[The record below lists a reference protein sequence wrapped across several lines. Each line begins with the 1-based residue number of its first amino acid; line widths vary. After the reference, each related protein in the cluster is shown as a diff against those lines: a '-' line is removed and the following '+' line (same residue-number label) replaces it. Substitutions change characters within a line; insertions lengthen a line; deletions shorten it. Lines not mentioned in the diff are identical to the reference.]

1 MSERDFSADTLQQML
16 QYLESAEASLR
27 CYEAL
32 KESEEPALDESI
44 TNLLS
49 KREKYI
55 DDCLQR
61 IKFVKRDLEQAIRM
75 QDEYDHFA
83 KGALLRLI
91 YGPPEVMGRGG
102 SR

>member
-1 MSERDFSADTLQQML
+1 MSERDFSTDTLQQML

-27 CYEAL
+27 SYEAL
-32 KESEEPALDESI
+32 KESERPVLDESVAA
-44 TNLLS
+44 LLS

-61 IKFVKRDLEQAIRM
+61 IKFVKRDLKQAIRM
-75 QDEYDHFA
+75 QDEYDHFV
-83 KGALLRLI
+83 KGGRIQLI
-91 YGPPEVMGRGG
+91 YGPPEVMRREG